1 MISLLISVDNS
12 PLVSGRTKAHT
23 IRRDESLDRN
33 LSPVQGGAQGE
44 GAEPVRPCPF
54 PWLSAVGHFH
64 VRRWSVHKIVGRA
77 VKKMADFFGVEI
89 PEKKPEP
96 EATDSVVAVTQTGGE
111 GMGGV
116 VARGYCPNCH
126 CPSNIPYVVEGRL
139 FYRPNRVLASPTGGV
154 RCTQCGEILE
164 MRCPVCGAPL
174 NDGACCAV
182 CGGAYVTPVLPE
194 GVDPSAYARARRDE
208 MLQLKALMQA

>member
-1 MISLLISVDNS
+1 M
-12 PLVSGRTKAHT
+12 T
-23 IRRDESLDRN
+23 N
-33 LSPVQGGAQGE
+33 LSTEICLLFKEARKAKGLNQSALARFLGCQQSAISMFEGGQSTK
-44 GAEPVRPCPF
+44 
-54 PWLSAVGHFH
+54 LSDET
-64 VRRWSVHKIVGRA
+64 
-77 VKKMADFFGVEI
+77 VKKMADFLGVEI

-96 EATDSVVAVTQTGGE
+96 EATDSGVAVTQTGGE

>member
-1 MISLLISVDNS
+1 
-12 PLVSGRTKAHT
+12 
-23 IRRDESLDRN
+23 
-33 LSPVQGGAQGE
+33 
-44 GAEPVRPCPF
+44 
-54 PWLSAVGHFH
+54 
-64 VRRWSVHKIVGRA
+64 
-77 VKKMADFFGVEI
+77 
-89 PEKKPEP
+89 
-96 EATDSVVAVTQTGGE
+96 
-111 GMGGV
+111 MGGV

-208 MLQLKALMQA
+208 MLQLKALMQT

>member
-1 MISLLISVDNS
+1 MKLFFCLRFYFLDEFFIEAI
-12 PLVSGRTKAHT
+12 GRYG
-23 IRRDESLDRN
+23 
-33 LSPVQGGAQGE
+33 V
-44 GAEPVRPCPF
+44 
-54 PWLSAVGHFH
+54 
-64 VRRWSVHKIVGRA
+64 VRRA
-77 VKKMADFFGVEI
+77 VAVLYFYAVVREERRETKFFDFGLFPVEDAMCDFLGVEI

>member
-1 MISLLISVDNS
+1 MCYRQTYYHLFITHVVISLLISVDNS

-54 PWLSAVGHFH
+54 PWLSAV
-64 VRRWSVHKIVGRA
+64 
-77 VKKMADFFGVEI
+77 EI

-96 EATDSVVAVTQTGGE
+96 EATDSVVAATQTGGE
-111 GMGGV
+111 EMGGV

>member
-1 MISLLISVDNS
+1 MDRFIPLSVPNFEGNEKTYVNDA
-12 PLVSGRTKAHT
+12 LDQGWVST
-23 IRRDESLDRN
+23 
-33 LSPVQGGAQGE
+33 GGAYITKLE
-44 GAEPVRPCPF
+44 
-54 PWLSAVGHFH
+54 
-64 VRRWSVHKIVGRA
+64 RA
-77 VKKMADFFGVEI
+77 MADFLGVEI